1 MKVKTKEILEI
12 FQSIDNVEGRMEVL
26 KNAYA
31 GETLYVIAA
40 GPSLN
45 NYSPNQLKN
54 VLQDKLVMCVK
65 QPYHLLK
72 DLSDF
77 LLVNFTNLSPYDWK
91 EHTITAWTFWFEQHP
106 EVVFKNG
113 WKGDLLFPVFRNANI
128 EDKLS
133 QSVAAKGD
141 FENLMFDKTLP
152 RPWGPG
158 LVYEL
163 AIPLAVHMGV
173 KEIVTIG
180 WDVGDINMWNDSSNE
195 DERHFV
201 EHFYSSETQMYDR
214 FTMEAKEIKL
224 ITDSILPI
232 YQYLQSIGIDF
243 KIISDRNPAPVQVP
257 RINLEDIK

>member
-1 MKVKTKEILEI
+1 MKAKTRELLKNFE
-12 FQSIDNVEGRMEVL
+12 SIDNVEERMEVL
-26 KNAYA
+26 KNAYT
-31 GETLYVIAA
+31 GETLYIVAA

-45 NYSPNQLKN
+45 NYSTNQLKSI
-54 VLQDKLVMCVK
+54 LQDKLVMCIK

-158 LVYEL
+158 LMYEL

-180 WDVGDINMWNDSSNE
+180 WDVGDINMWSDPSNE

-232 YQYLQSIGIDF
+232 YQYLQSIGVEF

>member
-1 MKVKTKEILEI
+1 MKANTAEILKA
-12 FQSIDNVEGRMEVL
+12 FSTIDNVEGRMEVL
-26 KNAYA
+26 KDAYK
-31 GETLYVIAA
+31 GETLYIVAA

-45 NYSPNQLKN
+45 NYSPNQLKKI
-54 VLQDKLVMCVK
+54 LGDKLVMCIK
-65 QPYHLLK
+65 QPYHVLK
-72 DLSDF
+72 DISDF

-91 EHTITAWTFWFEQHP
+91 EHTIVAWTFWFQNHP
-106 EVVFKNG
+106 EVVFGNK

-133 QSVAAKGD
+133 QSVAAQAD
-141 FENLMFDKTLP
+141 FENLMFDKSLP

-163 AIPLAVHMGV
+163 AIPLAVHMGI

-180 WDVGDINMWNDSSNE
+180 WDVGDISLWENPENE

-232 YQYLQSIGIDF
+232 YRYLQSIGVDF
-243 KIISDRNPAPVQVP
+243 KIISDRNPAPIEVP
-257 RINLEDIK
+257 RLKLEDIQ

>member
-1 MKVKTKEILEI
+1 MKVKTKEILET

-91 EHTITAWTFWFEQHP
+91 EHTITAWTFWFEQH
-106 EVVFKNG
+106 
-113 WKGDLLFPVFRNANI
+113 L
-128 EDKLS
+128 
-133 QSVAAKGD
+133 
-141 FENLMFDKTLP
+141 
-152 RPWGPG
+152 
-158 LVYEL
+158 
-163 AIPLAVHMGV
+163 
-173 KEIVTIG
+173 
-180 WDVGDINMWNDSSNE
+180 
-195 DERHFV
+195 
-201 EHFYSSETQMYDR
+201 
-214 FTMEAKEIKL
+214 
-224 ITDSILPI
+224 
-232 YQYLQSIGIDF
+232 
-243 KIISDRNPAPVQVP
+243 
-257 RINLEDIK
+257 